1 MNHHDSEHR
10 AKQAAARAQ
19 HLAHSAIDDA
29 KLRLEK
35 LRREAKIR
43 GEAFL
48 EEVRDR
54 GNDLLKEAQGRG
66 RKVVRTS
73 GEWIAENP
81 IQAVGI
87 AFVAGVITASLFS
100 RGGED

>member
-1 MNHHDSEHR
+1 MNHHDSER

-29 KLRLEK
+29 KARLAK
-35 LRREAKIR
+35 LREEAKTR

-48 EEVRDR
+48 DEVRDR
-54 GNDLLKEAQGRG
+54 GGDLLKEAQGRG

-87 AFVAGVITASLFS
+87 AFVAGVIVAGLLS
-100 RGGED
+100 RDED

>member
-1 MNHHDSEHR
+1 MNHHDSER
-10 AKQAAARAQ
+10 AKQRAQ
-19 HLAHSAIDDA
+19 HLAHSAIDEAKTRLA
-29 KLRLEK
+29 KLRE
-35 LRREAKIR
+35 EAKSR

-48 EEVRDR
+48 DEVRDR
-54 GNDLLKEAQGRG
+54 GGDLLKEAQGRG

-87 AFVAGVITASLFS
+87 AFVAGVIVAGLFS
-100 RGGED
+100 REED